1 MPARLAPLGQCGHHA
16 TALLPRTFFMPVG
29 CKAFVRIRTHAACGR
44 TFARNFVRTVIS
56 FSRPAPAPC
65 YSTILGRGDLPRYAE
80 SGVLQRIR
88 GDLSPPSSTRSPR
101 LDNARTFQR
110 RHRDNARHIQGSR
123 QAASRRAIRKARRR
137 KPRGS
142 RRHRPPPSATKALNA
157 ARKAFQ
163 GRGFRAR
170 RDRREPRREAP

>member
-1 MPARLAPLGQCGHHA
+1 MAQTELTARTWQGHTPRKAHKKSF
-16 TALLPRTFFMPVG
+16 ALFAASAMYNLRSGFETQSG
-29 CKAFVRIRTHAACGR
+29 CKAFVRIRTHAAHGR

-137 KPRGS
+137 K
-142 RRHRPPPSATKALNA
+142 T
-157 ARKAFQ
+157 ARKPSPSPPAVSY
-163 GRGFRAR
+163 
-170 RDRREPRREAP
+170 